1 MAPFDNDLSRQFG
14 IESNA
19 RTYSRTINCNIVR
32 GQGSLL
38 FDEQG
43 HRYIDCLAGAGTL
56 ATGHNHPEIVSCL
69 TSFLTSGQIL
79 HGLDM
84 VTPAKRIFSEKVIA
98 AFPEQWRNDLKIQFC
113 GPTGADAAEAAIKLF
128 KTATG
133 RSNIIAFHGAYH
145 GMTCGALSM
154 TGNLKV
160 KDPIQGLM
168 PGVHFLPYPYL
179 FRSPYGVGAEE
190 TIDISLHHIRQTLV
204 DPESGISKPAAM
216 IVEAIQGE
224 GGCIPAPLRWLK
236 GLREIC
242 TELDIPLILDEVQS
256 GIGRSGA
263 MFAFELADIQPDA
276 VLLSKAIGGGLPMS
290 LLVYHQKYDRWAPGA
305 HTGTFRGNQLAM
317 IAGTATL
324 EIIEREQILEQTKL
338 KGAVLMHMLE
348 GLKARHASVGDVRG
362 TGLMVGIELV
372 DIRGKSDKF
381 GRFPPNG
388 DLATRVKRR
397 CFEHGLIVETGGRHG
412 AVVRLLPALTIETAL
427 LEEAVCI
434 LDQALGDER

>member
-1 MAPFDNDLSRQFG
+1 MLPFDKDLSRQFS

-19 RTYSRTINCNIVR
+19 RTYSRTINCNIVL

-43 HRYIDCLAGAGTL
+43 RRYIDCLAGAGTL
-56 ATGHNHPEIVSCL
+56 ATGHNHPEIISCL
-69 TSFLTSGQIL
+69 TSFLTTGQIL

-84 VTPAKRIFSEKVIA
+84 VTPAKQIFSEKVIA
-98 AFPEQWRNDLKIQFC
+98 AFPEQWRNELKIQFC

-128 KTATG
+128 KTVTG

-160 KDPIQGLM
+160 KNPVQGLM
-168 PGVHFLPYPYL
+168 PGVHFLPYPYI
-179 FRSPYGVGAEE
+179 FRSPYGVGVEE

-204 DPESGISKPAAM
+204 DPESGISKPAAI

-236 GLREIC
+236 GLSEIC
-242 TELDIPLILDEVQS
+242 TDLSIPLILDEVQS

-290 LLVYHQKYDRWAPGA
+290 LLVYNKKFDNWAPGA

-324 EIIEREQILEQTKL
+324 EIMEREHILEKTRF
-338 KGAVLMHMLE
+338 KGTALMHMLE
-348 GLKARHASVGDVRG
+348 ELKSRHVSIGDVRG

-372 DIRGKSDKF
+372 DAGGARDKF
-381 GRFPPNG
+381 DRLPANG
-388 DLATRVKRR
+388 NLAMRVKRR
-397 CFEHGLIVETGGRHG
+397 CFEHGLILETGGRQG
-412 AVVRLLPALTIETAL
+412 AVIRLLPALTIETAL

-434 LDQALGDER
+434 LDQALRAES